1 MAKNLLIVESPAKAK
16 TIEGYLGK
24 DFLVKSS
31 YGHIRDLIKT
41 DDAIDVSHNFEQ
53 RYEVP
58 SDKKAVVNEL
68 KRLAKDAEMV
78 WLASDEDREGE
89 AISWHLFE
97 TLGLNEEKT
106 KRIVFHE
113 ITKTAILKAIESPRK
128 IDYNLVYAQQARRV
142 LDRLVGFELSPVLW
156 KKVKPSL
163 SAGRVQSVAVRLI
176 VDREREVNKFKAT
189 AAFKV
194 VAIFYT
200 DKQKE
205 IFRAELPE
213 RFEKAPEAE
222 NFLKDCINA
231 VYTVRSL
238 ETRPTKRSPAAP
250 FTTST
255 LQQEASRKLG
265 FSVARTM
272 SVAQKLYE
280 SGKITYMRTDSVNLS
295 DTALNAAA
303 AEINSAYGE
312 KYHQLRKYKTK
323 SAGAQEAH
331 EAIRPTYFDQHTISG
346 DSSEQRLYDL
356 IWKRSIASQMS
367 EANFEKTTAKIS
379 ISTRSEEFVANG
391 EVMKFDGFLKV
402 YMESTDDEDA
412 EINLDEDNDNS
423 ILPPLAK
430 GQTLNLREMNA
441 TERYSRPP
449 ARYTEA
455 SLVKKLEELGIGRPS
470 TYAPTISTIQN
481 RGYVVKEER
490 EGKQRQFQ
498 VISLKDGQIGSA
510 TKTENTGAEKNKLF
524 PTDIGAV
531 VNDFLVEHFKG
542 IVDFNFTAKVEKEFD
557 EIAQGLKNWTEML
570 RTFYNPF
577 HSEVETTLQNANRAS
592 GERELGN
599 DPETGKKI
607 SVRIGRYGP
616 FVQIGESAENEE
628 DEKPRYASLRSG
640 QMIETITLEE
650 ALDLFKL
657 PFQLED
663 YQGKELSV
671 GVGRFG
677 PYIKWGESF
686 ISLPKGEDPLSVNL
700 DRAVELIN
708 EKNIADAPIAHF
720 QELPVTKGKG
730 RFGPFIKWNN
740 LYINVPVRFNF
751 DTIGQAEIDELIS
764 KKIEKEANR
773 FIQEWPAEKIAIE
786 NGRWGPFIRFQKE
799 MLKLGKNPATNDKYT
814 AEELSILSL
823 ETVKKLITEQVPDA
837 FTVKPKKTVKK
848 APAKKSPAKRLVKR

>member
-41 DDAIDVSHNFEQ
+41 DDAIDINNNFEQ

-68 KRLAKDAEMV
+68 KKLSKDAEMV

-97 TLGLNEEKT
+97 TLGLKEDKT

-113 ITKTAILKAIESPRK
+113 ITKNAILKAIETPRK
-128 IDYNLVYAQQARRV
+128 IDYNLVKAQQARRV

-176 VDREREVNKFKAT
+176 VDREREINKFVT
-189 AAFKV
+189 EAAFKV
-194 VAIFYT
+194 VAIFST
-200 DKQKE
+200 DKQRE

-213 RFEKAPEAE
+213 RFEKAEDAE
-222 NFLKDCINA
+222 KFLNDCINA
-231 VYTVRSL
+231 VYKVKSL
-238 ETRPTKRSPAAP
+238 ETRPTKRNPAPP

-265 FSVARTM
+265 FPVARTM

-295 DTALNAAA
+295 DTALKAA
-303 AEINSAYGE
+303 AEEIRSAYGPEYHE
-312 KYHQLRKYKTK
+312 KRTFKTK

-331 EAIRPTYFDQHTISG
+331 EAIRPTYFDQHTING
-346 DSSEQRLYDL
+346 DASEKRLYEL

-379 ISTRSEEFVANG
+379 ISTRNEIFVANG

-402 YMESTDDEDA
+402 YMESTDEEN
-412 EINLDEDNDNS
+412 EINLDEENENS
-423 ILPPLAK
+423 ILPPLSQ
-430 GQTLNLREMNA
+430 GQQLNLREMNA

-490 EGKQRQFQ
+490 EGKKRNIK
-498 VISLKDGQIGSA
+498 VISLKDSRVSKSI
-510 TKTENTGAEKNKLF
+510 KTENTGAEKNKLF

-542 IVDFNFTAKVEKEFD
+542 IVDFHFTAKVEKEFD

-570 RTFYNPF
+570 RSFYNPF
-577 HSEVETTLQNANRAS
+577 HNEVETTLQNANRAS
-592 GERELGN
+592 GERELGI

-616 FVQIGESAENEE
+616 FVQIGESSENEE

-640 QMIETITLEE
+640 QMIESITLAE

-657 PFQLED
+657 PFQLEN
-663 YQGKELSV
+663 YEGKELSV

-677 PYIKWGESF
+677 PYIKWGDSF

-700 DRAVELIN
+700 ERAIELIN
-708 EKNIADAPIAHF
+708 EKNIAEAPVAEF
-720 QELPVTKGKG
+720 QGLPVTKGKG

-740 LYINVPVRFNF
+740 LFINVPVRYNF
-751 DTIGQAEIDELIS
+751 DRLSQADIEDLIS
-764 KKIEKEANR
+764 KKIEKESNR
-773 FIQEWPAEKIAIE
+773 FIQQWPEEKIAIE
-786 NGRWGPFIRFQKE
+786 NGRWGPFIRFGKQ
-799 MLKLGKNPATNDKYT
+799 MLKLGKNPATKDKYT
-814 AEELSILSL
+814 AEELAEISL
-823 ETVKKLITEQVPDA
+823 ESVKKLITEQVPDA
-837 FTVKPKKTVKK
+837 FAAKARKAVKK
-848 APAKKSPAKRLVKR
+848 APAKKKPAKAAAKK